1 MYSLYTRF
9 ILNKDILT
17 SLINMDE
24 QKLEEILIE
33 LREINSKLT
42 KINSID
48 RNLRDTSLVIYAF
61 LFYFFITTIIKQI
74 FVGVNFG

>member
-1 MYSLYTRF
+1 
-9 ILNKDILT
+9 
-17 SLINMDE
+17 MDE
-24 QKLEEILIE
+24 HKLEEVLIE

-48 RNLRDTSLVIYAF
+48 RNLRDISLVIHAF
-61 LFYFFITTIIKQI
+61 LFYFFITTIIRQI

>member
-1 MYSLYTRF
+1 
-9 ILNKDILT
+9 
-17 SLINMDE
+17 MDE

-61 LFYFFITTIIKQI
+61 LFYFFITTIVRQI